1 MCPANRGG
9 GVYWN
14 FLHNATV
21 SVGNQ
26 FLTKDGDFLLK

>member
-1 MCPANRGG
+1 MGGANRGG

-21 SVGNQ
+21 SVGDHI
-26 FLTKDGDFLLK
+26 LVKDGVLQLS